1 MDENEK
7 AAAAAR
13 DHSALDVAPDYFH
26 LTGAPLYDDALGTTP
41 AVGLNVPALAAT
53 ARAQRLDERNTVTE
67 AAFQHD
73 KLQRY

>member
-13 DHSALDVAPDYFH
+13 DHAALDVAPDYFH